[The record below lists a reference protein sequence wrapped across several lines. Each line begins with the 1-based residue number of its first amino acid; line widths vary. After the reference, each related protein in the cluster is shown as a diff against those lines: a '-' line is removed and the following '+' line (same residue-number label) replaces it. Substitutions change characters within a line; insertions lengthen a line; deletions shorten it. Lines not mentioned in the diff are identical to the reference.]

1 MKGFIHTFDLGA
13 SRFTAVRHTPTGLC
27 LAMLMAGAA
36 IPALAQTTL
45 ESGSNA
51 TANSGSQSGAASQSN
66 PTNINAP
73 VNHQGNLSSTSDSQS
88 GAISGSE
95 SASGS
100 ISDQAQGQDQ
110 SQGQSMGQSM
120 GANNA
125 QGQEQSANN
134 AQGQEQS
141 ANNSQGQSAN
151 NAQGQDQSAN
161 NSQTQGQMANNQQG
175 VSVSNTFNSTNRK
188 NSYVYTN
195 NAVPLAASSSFSSD
209 YCGGTASGGASAAP
223 LGISIGGA
231 GPVFDKSCQSLRR
244 AEKFGMAAANAS
256 NMGQPDLAGRLMS
269 MMIWSIC
276 TADSSGTKA
285 DRSTA
290 MACGSIGLLGT
301 TGSVQPSPSAARD
314 PAVQTPAGYPTP
326 EAASR
331 QPSVTAAADVERM
344 RAARPR

>member
-1 MKGFIHTFDLGA
+1 
-13 SRFTAVRHTPTGLC
+13 
-27 LAMLMAGAA
+27 MLMAGTAVPA
-36 IPALAQTTL
+36 IAQTTL

-66 PTNINAP
+66 PINVNTP
-73 VNHQGNLSSTSDSQS
+73 VNHQGNLSSTSGSQS
-88 GAISGSE
+88 GAVSGSE
-95 SASGS
+95 STSGS
-100 ISDQAQGQDQ
+100 ASDQ
-110 SQGQSMGQSM
+110 SQGQDQSMGQSM

-134 AQGQEQS
+134 SQGQS

-151 NAQGQDQSAN
+151 NSQSADNTQGQGQDQSAN

-175 VSVSNTFNSTNRK
+175 VTVSNTFNSTNRK

-244 AEKFGMAAANAS
+244 AEKFGMAAANAA
-256 NMGQPDLAGRLMS
+256 NMGQADLAGRLMS

-276 TADSSGTKA
+276 TADSAGAKA

-290 MACGSIGLLGT
+290 MACSNIGLLGSM
-301 TGSVQPSPSAARD
+301 GSQQPSPTAVRD
-314 PAVQTPAGYPTP
+314 PAVRTPAGYPTP

-344 RAARPR
+344 RAARP

>member
-1 MKGFIHTFDLGA
+1 MKGPITTLDFGTSSFGSAFRIGEN
-13 SRFTAVRHTPTGLC
+13 RHTALGIC
-27 LAMLMAGAA
+27 LSMLMASVGA
-36 IPALAQTTL
+36 PALAQTTTL

-66 PTNINAP
+66 PTNINTP
-73 VNHQGNLSSTSDSQS
+73 VNQQGNLTSTSNSQS

-95 SASGS
+95 SGSASN
-100 ISDQAQGQDQ
+100 SDQAQGQNQ
-110 SQGQSMGQSM
+110 TMGQSM
-120 GANNA
+120 G
-125 QGQEQSANN
+125 
-134 AQGQEQS
+134 

-151 NAQGQDQSAN
+151 NTQMQGQDQSAN
-161 NSQTQGQMANNQQG
+161 NTQTQGQMATNQQG

-188 NSYVYTN
+188 NSYIYTN

-244 AEKFGMAAANAS
+244 AEKFGMAAANAA
-256 NMGQPDLAGRLMS
+256 NMGQPELAGRLMS

-276 TADSSGTKA
+276 TADSSGAKA

-290 MACGSIGLLGT
+290 MACNNIGLLGSQ
-301 TGSVQPSPSAARD
+301 GSEQPSPAAIAD
-314 PAVQTPAGYPTP
+314 PAVRTPAGSPTP

-331 QPSVTAAADVERM
+331 QPMVTAASDYERM
-344 RAARPR
+344 RASRP